1 MNFNYLM
8 GSSFNKRRCP
18 ETNNECYF
26 VPAGNVR
33 STHGDN
39 VHMTMY
45 CKKCGKREDI
55 FLSRKEYFTQ
65 QKLIEKEIKSV

>member
-8 GSSFNKRRCP
+8 GPSSIKRRCTA
-18 ETNNECYF
+18 TNNECYF
-26 VPAGNVR
+26 IPAGNVR
-33 STHGDN
+33 STQGEN

-55 FLSRKEYFTQ
+55 FLSKEEYFTQ
-65 QKLIEKEIKSV
+65 QKLIQKEISGV